1 MASQPTATNIDN
13 NTLATTL
20 PGLNPSTLD
29 TITELAHL
37 LSRLRTPPAGG
48 APSTTTAAPTPT
60 PAATAPTTAAPTAAA
75 PTPSKPTRT
84 PGDAPSTNNS
94 ELSLKDVPAAADALK
109 HRFQRARAQI
119 RSGLPDL
126 GRGIAEQEAE
136 RAELERKIARQ
147 REVLARLRDVG
158 VRFARQRGEEDEQ
171 DLEVTSAAA
180 AARERGGEGK
190 GEGEG
195 DGEGDADPDRM
206 VVGGV

>member
-1 MASQPTATNIDN
+1 MASQPTATNVDN

-75 PTPSKPTRT
+75 PTPSKPTPT
-84 PGDAPSTNNS
+84 PGDPSTSTNNNS

-190 GEGEG
+190 GEGDG
-195 DGEGDADPDRM
+195 DGDADPDRM

>member
-60 PAATAPTTAAPTAAA
+60 PAATAPTTTAAAA
-75 PTPSKPTRT
+75 PTPSKPTPT
-84 PGDAPSTNNS
+84 PGDPSTSSNNNS